1 MGAVGLVKESWRQ
14 GEDCLDDDTSS
25 ESEGRAGS
33 GWFTL
38 SFSSCCLNSLGL
50 LILESHWGWI
60 GESAGC
66 NGTILGRLVGMGI
79 ASVEDLRLV

>member
-1 MGAVGLVKESWRQ
+1 MEDTRAPLGAVGPMKESWRR

-25 ESEGRAGS
+25 ESEERTVS

-50 LILESHWGWI
+50 SF
-60 GESAGC
+60 
-66 NGTILGRLVGMGI
+66 
-79 ASVEDLRLV
+79 